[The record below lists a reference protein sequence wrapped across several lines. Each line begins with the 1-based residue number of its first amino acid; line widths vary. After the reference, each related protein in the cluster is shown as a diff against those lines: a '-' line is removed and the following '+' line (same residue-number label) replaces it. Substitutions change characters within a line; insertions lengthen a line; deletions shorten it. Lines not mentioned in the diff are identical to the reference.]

1 VVVVVIL
8 ITVAMEIDTHNN
20 EATVVMAI
28 PRRNLIPPLIIDH
41 HLQETRQLLVKQSC
55 QGMVEE
61 GEHGVVV
68 VEGNG
73 VEGVLLVG
81 HQGGTRE

>member
-1 VVVVVIL
+1 MVEMIL
-8 ITVAMEIDTHNN
+8 ITVAMEIDMHNN
-20 EATVVMAI
+20 EVAAVMAI
-28 PRRNLIPPLIIDH
+28 LRRNLIPPLIIDH

-68 VEGNG
+68 VEGNE
-73 VEGVLLVG
+73 VEGELLVG